1 MKTRLSTILFILI
14 GFSVSVYAQNA
25 PGASTASMAS
35 AADISAIKKVIAD
48 ETDGY
53 FSRNKEQWSNA
64 CVHEPQLQWSG
75 TGSGGKVL
83 LTNGW
88 EAYEQQLGSNF
99 TDTQSRPAATVQRDN
114 YQVSIVGDA
123 ATATFNQSLA
133 LDTYRGTS
141 REVRVLEKRG
151 NAWKLVYVNSRATQ
165 Q

>member
-1 MKTRLSTILFILI
+1 MKTLLAATLFILM
-14 GFSVSVYAQNA
+14 GFMEPIYAQNSPA
-25 PGASTASMAS
+25 TSTTSTTS
-35 AADISAIKKVIAD
+35 ADDISAIKKVIAD

-53 FSRNKEQWSNA
+53 FNRNKEQWSNA
-64 CVHEPQLQWSG
+64 WAHEPQLQWSG
-75 TGSGGKVL
+75 TGSGNKVL

-99 TDTQSRPAATVQRDN
+99 TDTQARPAATVLRDN

-133 LDTYRGTS
+133 FGTYKGTS
-141 REVRVLEKRG
+141 REVRVLEKRS

-165 Q
+165 P